1 MDNQG
6 VFVIVI
12 VIVIV
17 TVIVSVTVIVTVIVI
32 VIIFVADIIIIVTVT
47 VNFDGNPLAFFMI
60 SPGNC
65 PGGSFRTIA
74 GEAIVQEAAS
84 GQLPGF

>member
-1 MDNQG
+1 MDNWG
-6 VFVIVI
+6 VFVIV
-12 VIVIV
+12 
-17 TVIVSVTVIVTVIVI
+17 TVI
-32 VIIFVADIIIIVTVT
+32 D
-47 VNFDGNPLAFFMI
+47 NFDGNPSAFLMI
-60 SPGNC
+60 SLGNC

>member
-1 MDNQG
+1 MIVN
-6 VFVIVI
+6 VIVSVIATVTVIVI

-17 TVIVSVTVIVTVIVI
+17 AGVIIVI
-32 VIIFVADIIIIVTVT
+32 VI
-47 VNFDGNPLAFFMI
+47 VNFDGNPSAFLMI

>member
-1 MDNQG
+1 M
-6 VFVIVI
+6 
-12 VIVIV
+12 IV
-17 TVIVSVTVIVTVIVI
+17 TVIVSVAAIVTVIVI
-32 VIIFVADIIIIVTVT
+32 VIVIYAVIVIVTVIAN
-47 VNFDGNPLAFFMI
+47 VDGNPQAFFMI
-60 SPGNC
+60 SLGNC

>member
-12 VIVIV
+12 VIV
-17 TVIVSVTVIVTVIVI
+17 TVIVSVTAIVTVIVI
-32 VIIFVADIIIIVTVT
+32 VIVIVAVIVIVTVI
-47 VNFDGNPLAFFMI
+47 VNFDGNPPACLMI

-84 GQLPGF
+84 GQLPGI

>member
-6 VFVIVI
+6 VFVIV

-17 TVIVSVTVIVTVIVI
+17 TVIVSVTAVVTVTVIVI
-32 VIIFVADIIIIVTVT
+32 VIVDVIVIVIVI
-47 VNFDGNPLAFFMI
+47 VNYDRNPLAFFMI